1 MTLSV
6 NVINSMT
13 RISDIVDENKL
24 SCCVKRN
31 PNPGTYLMEQMQGIA
46 LLVGIYSTCYF
57 MEYDLACLTAI
68 ICIQITGIN
77 IYLTLRALE
86 QQREDMLNVSM
97 DSDFSETSEA
107 ETDDNMPPLIPLSEA
122 DHEDETE
129 FKELSELIK
138 NARDDDMPELVP
150 YMRINELS
158 LRQQEQGARL
168 VRSMNYEQVMAY
180 EKAVKRLVDETAER
194 NALRAGLAEERDI
207 IREVNKVISDEHYIF
222 EYLKNYN

>member
-1 MTLSV
+1 
-6 NVINSMT
+6 MT
-13 RISDIVDENKL
+13 RISDIVDENKFT
-24 SCCVKRN
+24 CCVKRN
-31 PNPGTYLMEQMQGIA
+31 PSPGSYLMEQMQGIV
-46 LLVGIYSTCYF
+46 LLFGIYTTCYI

-77 IYLTLRALE
+77 VYLTLRALE

-97 DSDFSETSEA
+97 DSDTSDASEE
-107 ETDDNMPPLIPLSEA
+107 ETDDDMPPLIPLSEA
-122 DHEDETE
+122 YHRDDHEDDTD
-129 FKELSELIK
+129 FKELSDLIR

-168 VRSMNYEQVMAY
+168 VRCMNYEQVMAY
-180 EKAVKRLVDETAER
+180 EKAVNRLVTETAER

-222 EYLKNYN
+222 DYLKNYN

>member
-1 MTLSV
+1 
-6 NVINSMT
+6 
-13 RISDIVDENKL
+13 
-24 SCCVKRN
+24 
-31 PNPGTYLMEQMQGIA
+31 
-46 LLVGIYSTCYF
+46 

-77 IYLTLRALE
+77 VYLTLRALE

-97 DSDFSETSEA
+97 DSDLSEKSEA
-107 ETDDNMPPLIPLSEA
+107 ETDDDMPPLIPLSEA

-129 FKELSELIK
+129 FKELSELIQ
-138 NARDDDMPELVP
+138 NARDDDMPDLVP

-168 VRSMNYEQVMAY
+168 VRCMNYEQVMAY
-180 EKAVKRLVDETAER
+180 EKAVKRLVNETAER

>member
-1 MTLSV
+1 
-6 NVINSMT
+6 MT
-13 RISDIVDENKL
+13 RISDIVDENKFT
-24 SCCVKRN
+24 CCVKRN
-31 PNPGTYLMEQMQGIA
+31 PNPGIYLMEQMQGIA
-46 LLVGIYSTCYF
+46 LLFGIYSTCYF

-77 IYLTLRALE
+77 IYLTMRALE

-97 DSDFSETSEA
+97 DSDCSETSQS
-107 ETDDNMPPLIPLSEA
+107 ETDDDMPPLIPLSEA

-138 NARDDDMPELVP
+138 NARNDDMPELVP

-168 VRSMNYEQVMAY
+168 VRSMKYEEVMAY
-180 EKAVKRLVDETAER
+180 EKAVKRLVNETAER

>member
-1 MTLSV
+1 
-6 NVINSMT
+6 
-13 RISDIVDENKL
+13 
-24 SCCVKRN
+24 
-31 PNPGTYLMEQMQGIA
+31 
-46 LLVGIYSTCYF
+46 

-77 IYLTLRALE
+77 IYLTMRALE

-97 DSDFSETSEA
+97 DSDCSETSQS
-107 ETDDNMPPLIPLSEA
+107 ETDDDMPPLIPLSEA

-138 NARDDDMPELVP
+138 NARNDDMPELVP

-168 VRSMNYEQVMAY
+168 VRSMKYEEVMAY
-180 EKAVKRLVDETAER
+180 EKAVKRLVNETAER